1 MLSASFIPYKLS
13 RGHSQERYPKS
24 HTDCVQ
30 ENIVLSPQGAQ
41 QALTAGVG
49 GEGCVNSALWGRG
62 ASQALTTKGRGPAC
76 VA

>member
-13 RGHSQERYPKS
+13 QGHSQERYPKS

-49 GEGCVNSALWGRG
+49 GEGV
-62 ASQALTTKGRGPAC
+62 
-76 VA
+76 